1 MPESAIFC
9 VGEGKGFLLIENDSS
24 LVEEGEYV
32 ARLTGVL
39 RGGEWSFAMVLE
51 AELV

>member
-1 MPESAIFC
+1 MFC
-9 VGEGKGFLLIENDSS
+9 IGEGKGFLLIVGESS
-24 LVEEGEYV
+24 LVDEGEYV